1 MFCVQMTSLE
11 FGPLLGKVRVSVQMN
26 PVLKQ
31 ICRQWWI
38 SWYIFFFLCLAPCW
52 EVKEKVFLWRAW
64 MEGLKQKRN
73 QQNGRWAAAS
83 WSRCRHN
90 SSSEQKPS
98 QTEPAEMFEY
108 GLIKLLFYKHDL
120 TGLFDILP
128 WLCLTK
134 QNLDLTHPTTLWL
147 WWPLPLLGFV
157 LMALVMSRT
166 PDLILPSIISII

>member
-1 MFCVQMTSLE
+1 MFTHSTYIFVKNPDNLKVGYQQILVIVKNCEMLRDKILFFCVQMTSLE
-11 FGPLLGKVRVSVQMN
+11 FGPLLGKVRVSVPMN

-98 QTEPAEMFEY
+98 QTEPAEMFE
-108 GLIKLLFYKHDL
+108 
-120 TGLFDILP
+120 
-128 WLCLTK
+128 
-134 QNLDLTHPTTLWL
+134 
-147 WWPLPLLGFV
+147 
-157 LMALVMSRT
+157 
-166 PDLILPSIISII
+166 